1 MYGALAEEV
10 LADFNIKI
18 ENLIQDLIRESGNG
32 PKRAGL
38 KR

>member
-1 MYGALAEEV
+1 MYGALVEEV
-10 LADFNIKI
+10 LADFSIKK
-18 ENLIQDLIRESGNG
+18 ENLIQDLIRESGTG